1 MAEEF
6 DRTGAGKGGEESVG
20 RGGGGES
27 GPFAISPN
35 GMAQA
40 LAATVA
46 SGALAC
52 LIAYMRARGEGF
64 WLAGI
69 ALLYALSLRLSLS
82 IHALSYRDGIFRGE
96 PLLGK
101 PVEFRGMSIA
111 NLVRDDRSRPP
122 RARLELRDGRR
133 ILIKKPVWMG
143 PVTAGDF
150 EAKVLARMREQEG
163 K

>member
-1 MAEEF
+1 MAEESAG
-6 DRTGAGKGGEESVG
+6 TGAHGGNGTFAVS
-20 RGGGGES
+20 RGG
-27 GPFAISPN
+27 
-35 GMAQA
+35 MAETV
-40 LAATVA
+40 AATVA

-52 LIAYMRARGEGF
+52 LVAYMRARGEAY

-69 ALLYALSLRLSLS
+69 ALMYLLSLRLSLS

-101 PVEFRGMSIA
+101 PVEFRGSAIA
-111 NLVRDDRSRPP
+111 SLASDDRSRPP

-143 PVTAGDF
+143 PVTAADF
-150 EAKVLARMREQEG
+150 EAKVKARMR
-163 K
+163 